1 MRYTTIADT
10 RIPILGLGTW
20 MIGLDAT
27 KRDAEIATFRAALD
41 NHNVNLIDT
50 AEMYGEGRSEAL
62 VGQYLSTANREDYY
76 IISKILPDN
85 AIAGL
90 YEERCRRSLQ
100 LLGIDTLDLYL
111 LHWPSTVPLQPMV
124 HAMEHLV
131 ELGLIRHWGVS
142 NFDVHEMEALFR
154 CEGGDHCCVNQVLY
168 NLSNRGIEYDLIPWC
183 REHGVQIMAY
193 SPLGDDTA
201 GRHLMTHTEA
211 VKTLAAK
218 YAVAPEAILLA
229 FVIRDGIINT
239 VFKTAS
245 IEHLDANMQ
254 ALDVTLT
261 PDDLLLL
268 DNTFPAPT
276 AKVPLQKI

>member
-1 MRYTTIADT
+1 MRYTTIANT
-10 RIPILGLGTW
+10 RVPILGLGTW
-20 MIGLDAT
+20 MMGLDAA
-27 KRDAEIATFRAALD
+27 KRDAELATFRAALQ
-41 NHNVNLIDT
+41 HHSASLIDT
-50 AEMYGEGRSEAL
+50 AEMYGEGLSEAL
-62 VGQYLSTANREDYY
+62 VGQYLATANRDDYY

-124 HAMEHLV
+124 DAMEHLV
-131 ELGLIRHWGVS
+131 SLGLIRHWGVS
-142 NFDVHEMEALFR
+142 NFDVHEMESLFR
-154 CEGGDHCCVNQVLY
+154 CEGGQNCCVNQVLY

-201 GRHLMTHTEA
+201 GRHLMTHTQA
-211 VKTLAAK
+211 VETLAAK
-218 YAVAPEAILLA
+218 YAVAPESILLA

-245 IEHLDANMQ
+245 IDHLDANMQ
-254 ALDVTLT
+254 ALDITLT
-261 PDDLLLL
+261 PEDLQLLSE
-268 DNTFPAPT
+268 TFPAPT
-276 AKVPLQKI
+276 AKIPLQKI

>member
-211 VKTLAAK
+211 VKTLAVK

-268 DNTFPAPT
+268 DKTFPAPT

>member
-50 AEMYGEGRSEAL
+50 AEMYGEGRSEVL

>member
-1 MRYTTIADT
+1 MRNTTIADT

-218 YAVAPEAILLA
+218 YTVAPEAILLA

-268 DNTFPAPT
+268 DKTFPAPT
-276 AKVPLQKI
+276 AKIPLQKI

>member
-261 PDDLLLL
+261 PDDLHLL
-268 DNTFPAPT
+268 DKTFPAPT

>member
-1 MRYTTIADT
+1 MRYTTIANT
-10 RIPILGLGTW
+10 SVPILGLGTW
-20 MIGLDAT
+20 MMGLDAT
-27 KRDAEIATFRAALD
+27 KRDAELATFRAALQ
-41 NHNVNLIDT
+41 HHGASLIDT
-50 AEMYGEGRSEAL
+50 AEMYGEGLSEAL
-62 VGQYLSTANREDYY
+62 VGQYLATAKRDDYY

-90 YEERCRRSLQ
+90 YEERCRHSLQ
-100 LLGIDTLDLYL
+100 LLGIDHLDLYL

-124 HAMEHLV
+124 HAMERLV
-131 ELGLIRHWGVS
+131 SLGLIRHWGVS

-154 CEGGDHCCVNQVLY
+154 CEGGQNCCVNQVLY

-183 REHGVQIMAY
+183 RAHGVQIMAY

-201 GRHLMTHTEA
+201 GRQLMTRTQA

-218 YAVAPEAILLA
+218 YDVAPEAILLA

-245 IEHLDANMQ
+245 IDHLDANMQ
-254 ALDVTLT
+254 ALDITLT
-261 PDDLLLL
+261 SEDLQLLSE
-268 DNTFPAPT
+268 TFPAPT

>member
-1 MRYTTIADT
+1 MRYTTIVDT

-90 YEERCRRSLQ
+90 YEERCSRSLQ

-268 DNTFPAPT
+268 DKTFPAPT